1 MNCGVDLMLNNLL
14 IEKAVLGGLLQ
25 FDLSEELLNLSE
37 TDFYFKDSKELLEI
51 LQVTFSEHNKV
62 DFTLASKR
70 LQQADLLSFATQ
82 CVQSISVESQFS
94 HYIKELKD
102 LSERRRICEAANA
115 IAKLAVNFDL
125 TSDEVVGQAEA
136 IMLDKN
142 NTISS
147 LGKLSELVIKEVEAI
162 EKRASGEIEIA
173 VPTGFP
179 GYDKQNFG
187 FRGSELVVIGAR
199 PSVGKTALAIR
210 LACNIAKLKAVPFFS
225 LEMNRHHI
233 TQRVLSSEGNIPLS
247 EIITGKISELN
258 LPRMASII
266 GESSKIK
273 LQIDDKSGITVE
285 EIAAKCRRIKRET
298 DIGAVIIDYLQLM
311 QGKGET
317 REREVA
323 NNSRA
328 LKRLAMELNCPIVVL
343 SQLNR
348 AVESRKNKKP
358 TLADLRESGAIE
370 QDADVVW
377 LLDRE
382 IDPRQGDITKAT
394 INVAK
399 CRNGKVGGFDLRY
412 QPLTVKFYGG

>member
-1 MNCGVDLMLNNLL
+1 MLNNLL

-70 LQQADLLSFATQ
+70 LQQVDLLSFATQ
-82 CVQSISVESQFS
+82 CVQSISVESQFP

-102 LSERRRICEAANA
+102 LAERRRICEAANA

-125 TSDEVVGQAEA
+125 TSDEVVGQAES

-147 LGKLSELVIKEVEAI
+147 LGKLSELVTKEVDAM
-162 EKRASGEIEIA
+162 EKRANGEMEIA
-173 VPTGFP
+173 TPTGFA
-179 GYDKQNFG
+179 GYDRLNFG

-210 LACNIAKLKAVPFFS
+210 LACHIAKLKAVPFFS